1 MARNAIFFPVLY
13 ANQLYNHCRCA
24 LDGRPVLR
32 RSNRFTNTAVPRF
45 DVCWQQHHQVFNTIA
60 ESNGWDDRT
69 AALQLF
75 AHLEGEALN
84 VALLMLE
91 DQRDSP
97 EGLSKALSEYYNSPG
112 RLAIFRRKF
121 DDVSRRDGED
131 PASFATELEI
141 LAVRVSERS
150 ASRSGIGSSWDN
162 ETGLRRHLDSVP
174 PDTPIR
180 EIVDRC
186 RVWESHSDIYRLS
199 PAPALGPE
207 AVIQDSTDN
216 SSCGRVYPIGPQT
229 VWILVSFSPS

>member
-1 MARNAIFFPVLY
+1 M
-13 ANQLYNHCRCA
+13 
-24 LDGRPVLR
+24 
-32 RSNRFTNTAVPRF
+32 
-45 DVCWQQHHQVFNTIA
+45 
-60 ESNGWDDRT
+60 
-69 AALQLF
+69 
-75 AHLEGEALN
+75 
-84 VALLMLE
+84 
-91 DQRDSP
+91 
-97 EGLSKALSEYYNSPG
+97 
-112 RLAIFRRKF
+112 
-121 DDVSRRDGED
+121 SRRDGED

-207 AVIQDSTDN
+207 AVIQDATDN
-216 SSCGRVYPIGPQT
+216 SSCGRRERDPGLSDRPTNCMDSREFLSKLMAGLRQSVHQGTPAELGRDT
-229 VWILVSFSPS
+229 LLN